1 MSSKRV
7 GGALRDEV
15 AHAARFE
22 LEHRGGVGRAEDVV
36 GGLVVERQRLEREL
50 ARGIEALHVAQR
62 PVEDRERG
70 EAEEVELDEADR
82 LDVVLVEL
90 RDDRVR
96 ARLRVQRAEIGEL
109 ARRDQHAARVHAD
122 VAGETFERFGE
133 RQELARLPPPSAR
146 ARRGAAPSR
155 ARLAQRDAACRAG
168 TGSAWRCRRRR
179 GTAGRARGRRRAPRP
194 SRPSCRTSRSATP
207 TRRRTSASRSSITR
221 SRPSWQKSMSKSG
234 IDTRSGFRKRSNRR
248 P

>member
-1 MSSKRV
+1 MMPCVGAEDGLEPPVRV
-7 GGALRDEV
+7 LEGLAAGLARRVRRNELHRPRPVERDERDDVLEARRRRLRDEV

-22 LEHRGGVGRAEDVV
+22 LEHRRGVGRPEDVV

-70 EAEEVELDEADR
+70 ETEEVELDEADR

-109 ARRDQHAARVHAD
+109 ARRDQHAACVHAD

-133 RQELARLPPPSAR
+133 RQELADFLLLLLALGDAAAR
-146 ARRGAAPSR
+146 PRGPGAA
-155 ARLAQRDAACRAG
+155 
-168 TGSAWRCRRRR
+168 
-179 GTAGRARGRRRAPRP
+179 
-194 SRPSCRTSRSATP
+194 
-207 TRRRTSASRSSITR
+207 
-221 SRPSWQKSMSKSG
+221 
-234 IDTRSGFRKRSNRR
+234 
-248 P
+248 